1 MVIHDFA
8 HTKMPYFSIGK
19 SKRFGWI
26 IFLLSCTGIEY
37 KLPGRHGILGD
48 LLDINYKRYS
58 YKKSQYLIKAADTF
72 GIYFIGDGDSIEKNS
87 IYQYYLIHIKFSS
100 SCTQYCG
107 LFQPDGSWRKIF
119 HIHFKQL
126 LPYLLKHYP
135 SKILTDALLFDGASN
150 VQEYSKVF

>member
-37 KLPGRHGILGD
+37 KLPGRHVILGD

-72 GIYFIGDGDSIEKNS
+72 GIYFIGDGDSIEKKFHLS
-87 IYQYYLIHIKFSS
+87 I
-100 SCTQYCG
+100 
-107 LFQPDGSWRKIF
+107 
-119 HIHFKQL
+119 
-126 LPYLLKHYP
+126 
-135 SKILTDALLFDGASN
+135 LFDPYQIQQFLHSILWTVPTRRKLEKNIPHTFQTITPLLAKALSIKDIN
-150 VQEYSKVF
+150 RRVII